1 MPVALEHESDAV
13 SQGARCESG
22 CRPMLRST
30 AETEVACI
38 LCPYRVRRHGRGGG
52 SMPVTRSI
60 QSLSQAGIHCGTT
73 PFDGSSDGTDGED
86 TSLAS
91 AHKAGD
97 INLASPSQLPSGWRP
112 FGSPHALL
120 RRSEPAIPHDPQG
133 VHRAHPG
140 RHDRLPPGVRP
151 APAPKTWDQCAG
163 RFGDINLTRS

>member
-1 MPVALEHESDAV
+1 
-13 SQGARCESG
+13 
-22 CRPMLRST
+22 
-30 AETEVACI
+30 
-38 LCPYRVRRHGRGGG
+38 
-52 SMPVTRSI
+52 MPVTRSI

-133 VHRAHPG
+133 CTVHTLVVTTAYHQESA
-140 RHDRLPPGVRP
+140 RLPLPRRGISALVGLGISTSPVPDRYSTGLPRGSHDFGNPATVGARPGYP
-151 APAPKTWDQCAG
+151 
-163 RFGDINLTRS
+163 LSRSLGSIRSDW